1 LKANWYYKH
10 VGIYGFSRSF
20 LERFVGLPKGRLEE
34 TESLEQLRALEAGYK
49 IKVLIV
55 DYDGISV
62 DTPEDLERARLRL
75 SQI

>member
-20 LERFVGLPKGRLEE
+20 LARFVGLPKGRLEE

-62 DTPEDLERARLRL
+62 DTPEDLEHARLRL